1 MLERRKNR
9 RLGREDGVDEREGG
23 RVECWEVRLGC
34 GSTTTKSWSRVEG
47 RRVWWGWKRR
57 RRKEGSS
64 DGEWEAAE
72 EGIEV
77 GTGVEAGFEL
87 EARELE
93 ELVVLEEVQVP

>member
-1 MLERRKNR
+1 L
-9 RLGREDGVDEREGG
+9 
-23 RVECWEVRLGC
+23 
-34 GSTTTKSWSRVEG
+34 
-47 RRVWWGWKRR
+47 GWKRR

-87 EARELE
+87 EAREVE